1 MIQLK
6 QVSKNFQRQQ
16 VLDRLDLQVIPG
28 DRIALIGQNGAGKTT
43 LIRSLLGQYEHQGT
57 LRVFQKDPRIERV
70 GVLQHVGFVPQHPPP
85 LQMNVG
91 ELVTFADSLSEK
103 PLAEKVFELCR
114 ELELDLREHSA
125 KPFFKLSGGMKQKLL
140 IALTLGREPELLI
153 MDEPAANLDPSGRKA
168 FFQQLSRFPK
178 STTMVLSSH
187 RVDELLSLVN
197 RVVEMDCGSIVLDER
212 LNGGISR
219 DRLVDCELTLHEV
232 NDSIRKVLETWQ
244 FRNGSGPGR
253 YQGEIAEEDRI
264 RFISA
269 ISHFSHHIQ
278 ELQLGKP

>member
-1 MIQLK
+1 ML
-6 QVSKNFQRQQ
+6 
-16 VLDRLDLQVIPG
+16 
-28 DRIALIGQNGAGKTT
+28 
-43 LIRSLLGQYEHQGT
+43 
-57 LRVFQKDPRIERV
+57 
-70 GVLQHVGFVPQHPPP
+70 
-85 LQMNVG
+85 
-91 ELVTFADSLSEK
+91 
-103 PLAEKVFELCR
+103 
-114 ELELDLREHSA
+114 
-125 KPFFKLSGGMKQKLL
+125 
-140 IALTLGREPELLI
+140 
-153 MDEPAANLDPSGRKA
+153 
-168 FFQQLSRFPK
+168 
-178 STTMVLSSH
+178 LSSH

-219 DRLVDCELTLHEV
+219 GRLMGCELTLHEV
-232 NDSIRKVLETWQ
+232 NDSIRKILETWQ